1 MPTKDRTKLR
11 SLETF
16 IFGVNSR
23 TQILK
28 LEENVRY
35 FGLKYLVFNII
46 NTVKMR

>member
-16 IFGVNSR
+16 ILEVNSR

-28 LEENVRY
+28 LEENVCY
-35 FGLKYLVFNII
+35 FGLKYLVF
-46 NTVKMR
+46 T